1 MKEFYKVGIH
11 KSFWILIIFG
21 ALFSTAPAFACSCKA
36 QSFELA
42 YESSAQIYLAEVTE
56 SRVDSA
62 GRLGNFLME
71 ESTTKFQVIKKWK
84 GDKDSFEVTSKLGP
98 PGTCE
103 KSFGFKTGE
112 QYYFFL
118 SGDET
123 SYPLSYSLNMCNLVF
138 RSDRNSPYIKGLLS
152 K

>member
-1 MKEFYKVGIH
+1 MKNFYKVDIQ
-11 KSFWILIIFG
+11 KSFWILIVFG
-21 ALFSTAPAFACSCKA
+21 SFFSVAPAFACSCQA
-36 QSFELA
+36 QGFETA
-42 YESSAQIYLAEVTE
+42 YETSAQIYLAEVTE
-56 SRVDSA
+56 SQVYSA
-62 GRLGNFLME
+62 GSLGNFARE
-71 ESTTKFQVIKKWK
+71 ESTTKFQVTKKWK
-84 GDKDSFEVTSKLGP
+84 GDKDSFEVTSKSGP

-123 SYPLSYSLNMCNLVF
+123 SYPLSYSLNMCSLVF